1 MGFEVSLLGANP
13 RKLTKGE
20 EMIYQNEYPISG
32 DDMVYNKDKH
42 MYVLRPNY
50 VKQNTGIDLSLMVNS
65 PYVVDKTT
73 AVNNILEDISTQI
86 YLYVYSHNMRYKDY
100 IEYLLA
106 KSPKAREIIRGALM
120 KQLSYIVRN
129 GKINEFVGINVS
141 YNAKNAYTPIEEL
154 RGDRAI
160 HPEAIMILSEPIE
173 EGLKL
178 LYSGNYW
185 LPNNM
190 KYRVG
195 Y

>member
-1 MGFEVSLLGANP
+1 
-13 RKLTKGE
+13 
-20 EMIYQNEYPISG
+20 MIYQNNYPISA
-32 DDMVYNKDKH
+32 DDMVYNKDRH
-42 MYVLRPNY
+42 IYVLKADY

-73 AVNNILEDISTQI
+73 AVNNLLADISMEV
-86 YLYVYSHNMRYKDY
+86 YLYIYSHNMRYKDY

-106 KSPKAREIIRGALM
+106 KSPKARELMKEALM

-141 YNAKNAYTPIEEL
+141 YNANKAYTPIEEL

-160 HPEAIMILSEPIE
+160 HPEAIQILSEPIE
-173 EGLKL
+173 NGLKI

-185 LPNNM
+185 LPNNIE
-190 KYRVG
+190 YRVG

>member
-1 MGFEVSLLGANP
+1 MVYN
-13 RKLTKGE
+13 
-20 EMIYQNEYPISG
+20 NDYPISA
-32 DDMVYNKDKH
+32 DDMVYNADKH
-42 MYVLRPNY
+42 MYILKADY

-73 AVNNILEDISTQI
+73 AVNNLLADISMQV
-86 YLYVYSHNMRYKDY
+86 YLFVYSHNMRYKDY
-100 IEYLLA
+100 IEYLMA
-106 KSPKAREIIRGALM
+106 KSPRAREIIREALM

-141 YNAKNAYTPIEEL
+141 YNSKNAFTPIEEL
-154 RGDRAI
+154 RGDRSI
-160 HPEAIMILSEPIE
+160 HPEAIAILSEPIE
-173 EGLKL
+173 DGEKL

-185 LPNNM
+185 LPNNI